1 MPGATVTLLVNRSGV
16 DHHIGAKTVTN
27 SKDSIPLDATEE
39 LIAGDYV
46 NAFQELGS
54 AISSRSNDGPQV
66 QTSIA
71 EFHAPQIL
79 THLYQ
84 CSRGFIL
91 GGMRPGTH
99 IEILQGGSVIGTGI
113 AIDGTAAISVSTSP
127 PN

>member
-71 EFHAPQIL
+71 ED
-79 THLYQ
+79 
-84 CSRGFIL
+84 RK
-91 GGMRPGTH
+91 
-99 IEILQGGSVIGTGI
+99 SV
-113 AIDGTAAISVSTSP
+113 V
-127 PN
+127 